1 MVEEEKPKNRKAL
14 RALGQGEKGKV
25 GNASPMM
32 QGKSIKPRQRGK
44 VHYRA

>member
-1 MVEEEKPKNRKAL
+1 MVEEEKPNRKKL
-14 RALGQGEKGKV
+14 RAMRETGRV
-25 GNASPMM
+25 GNAKPMM